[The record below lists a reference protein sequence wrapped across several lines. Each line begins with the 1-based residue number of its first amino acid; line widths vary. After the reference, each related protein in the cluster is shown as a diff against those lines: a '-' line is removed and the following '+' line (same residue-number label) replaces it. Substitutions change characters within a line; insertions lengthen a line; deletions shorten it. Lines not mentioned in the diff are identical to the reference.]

1 MTSTL
6 KRLTIAIL
14 LVLAA
19 VLAWNYISVW
29 RPVSSALT
37 EDPRNKV
44 TKVAVY
50 HQYLT
55 NPSVL
60 VFDLRSISGDASQTD
75 VMRALFQS
83 AKALKD
89 KTYNEV
95 ILAYKGSEKF
105 KLKGIYFQKM
115 GDEYDWQNPIYMT
128 RTFSENVQRL
138 DGKPAFSK
146 WTGGMLGVV
155 KNQMDD
161 LNSLH
166 KEWYLKDW
174 AASQ

>member
-1 MTSTL
+1 MALS
-6 KRLTIAIL
+6 
-14 LVLAA
+14 A
-19 VLAWNYISVW
+19 VLVWNYISVW
-29 RPVSSALT
+29 RPASNVLI

-50 HQYLT
+50 HQYLI

-60 VFDLRSISGDASQTD
+60 IFDLRSISGDASQID

-83 AKALKD
+83 AKALKG
-89 KTYNEV
+89 KSYSEV
-95 ILAYKGSEKF
+95 ILAYKGSPKF
-105 KLKGIYFQKM
+105 KLKGRYFQKM
-115 GDEYDWQNPIYMT
+115 GDEYDWQNPVYMT
-128 RTFSENVQRL
+128 RTFAENVQKL
-138 DGKPAFSK
+138 NGKPAFGK

-161 LNSLH
+161 LSSLH
-166 KEWYLKDW
+166 KDWYLKDW